1 MKALRVFTCCAAAIT
16 ALALT
21 SSQAAADHATPFV
34 ETTPVGGTSKE
45 YGSLVSLGP
54 QGTHFLVIVMTDQLE
69 FRVLRGVADKG
80 VVKDSVLGKR
90 AVIQA
95 RVLKKQRD
103 EKSGR
108 VNVELKITR
117 VWPDAE
123 YPKKL
128 EGDAVNRV
136 P

>member
-1 MKALRVFTCCAAAIT
+1 MKVLRTFTCRAAAIIVLV
-16 ALALT
+16 LA

-45 YGSLVSLGP
+45 YGYLVSLGP

-69 FRVLRGVADKG
+69 YLALRGVAEKG

-95 RVLKKQRD
+95 RVLKKERD
-103 EKSGR
+103 EERGR
-108 VNVELKITR
+108 VHVELKITR

-123 YPKKL
+123 RPK
-128 EGDAVNRV
+128 EGSEDK
-136 P
+136 